1 MSSITSSDPS
11 ASEAAELK
19 VMISCEREDEPENTE
34 TGSCTEETPSNKTE
48 ENEDEDDLSHLS
60 LIPMLKKIG
69 TEWTSYEWR
78 EWKCDIKFIGKQSWN
93 TLLLGLRYQLE

>member
-19 VMISCEREDEPENTE
+19 VMISCEREDEPENKE
-34 TGSCTEETPSNKTE
+34 TGRDSKQAASNETE
-48 ENEDEDDLSHLS
+48 ENEDDLSHLS

-69 TEWTSYEWR
+69 TEWTRYEWK

-93 TLLLGLRYQLE
+93 TLLLGLRYQLT